1 MQEDD
6 DEDQK
11 KKALRSTSSG
21 REWKD
26 KEKSHWSPRD
36 EKAAQARKHGLRAW
50 GGILTQSHE
59 CDARKPRKWVHGG
72 KVTLMIHNL
81 TIHIG
86 RKSSGKSSAC
96 HMHHT
101 WWFLTRYHPTRVKD
115 CSTNGRLTM
124 TAATFKGKQQEEQE
138 GFPYWTSSPRFV
150 ALSGKRMDV
159 WQHVWRDIHQSRT
172 PSKFLSSICEV
183 WNISAL
189 PYVCIC
195 AKNNGGIER
204 LQERV
209 QHGRLSGLH
218 WQHWRN

>member
-1 MQEDD
+1 
-6 DEDQK
+6 
-11 KKALRSTSSG
+11 
-21 REWKD
+21 
-26 KEKSHWSPRD
+26 
-36 EKAAQARKHGLRAW
+36 
-50 GGILTQSHE
+50 
-59 CDARKPRKWVHGG
+59 
-72 KVTLMIHNL
+72 MIHNL

-96 HMHHT
+96 HVHHT
-101 WWFLTRYHPTRVKD
+101 WWFLTRYHLTRVKD

-159 WQHVWRDIHQSRT
+159 WRHVWRDIHQSRR
-172 PSKFLSSICEV
+172 PSKVLPSVCEV

-218 WQHWRN
+218 WQHWRNSHSSWKGLCFVAPSASWLQVKKYDAHVQSNVQSLSPNLAYNIRPPW